1 MLEWQYTTVK
11 TAETY
16 PYDAIN
22 NNNNTNLHIIAMQA
36 I

>member
-22 NNNNTNLHIIAMQA
+22 NNNTNLHIIAMQA